1 MDSENKKLA
10 LDAVITASIFLIACF
25 VGKLVMENGYD
36 GWFPFNLAAIVT
48 LVIGV
53 SIWLRIR
60 KI

>member
-10 LDAVITASIFLIACF
+10 LDAVILASIFFVACF
-25 VGKLVMENGYD
+25 AGKTVMENGYD
-36 GWFPFNLAAIVT
+36 GWFPFNITAIGT

>member
-36 GWFPFNLAAIVT
+36 GWFPFNLAAIGT